1 MVRGTSAD
9 ALPLRS
15 AGRRRKRGTIP
26 PREGSTAITTQIAAT
41 DHVITLNGLKFHY
54 REWPSA
60 RTGAQD
66 LVLLHG
72 FTGHARSWDSFAQA
86 MSRDYRVLALDQR
99 GHGETQWAAP
109 DQYGVDFMVS
119 DLQAFVAAL
128 GLHRF
133 ALLGLSMG
141 GRNAI
146 HYAGKRPPQ
155 LERLVIVDIGP
166 ETGATGSARIQA
178 SVQANDVF
186 DSVEAALAQ
195 GRAASP
201 NADEAEQAHRIT
213 HNLMQ
218 TADGKW
224 TYRYD
229 RALRDPANP
238 RPRPSAEEGW
248 ELVRNISV
256 PTLLVRGEV
265 SDVLPRDVAD
275 RMVQE
280 MPYCRFVEV
289 AGSGHSV
296 PLERPRGFLE
306 AVRTFL

>member
-1 MVRGTSAD
+1 RYGFGHFRIILRCDDCAD
-9 ALPLRS
+9 RA
-15 AGRRRKRGTIP
+15 
-26 PREGSTAITTQIAAT
+26 
-41 DHVITLNGLKFHY
+41 ITLNGLKFHY

-60 RTGAQD
+60 RTAAQD

-72 FTGHARSWDSFAQA
+72 FTGHTRSWDSFAQA
-86 MSRDYRVLALDQR
+86 MSANYRVLALDQR

-119 DLQAFVAAL
+119 DLEAFVAAL
-128 GLHRF
+128 GLDRF
-133 ALLGLSMG
+133 VLLGLSMG

-146 HYAGKRPPQ
+146 HYAGARPVP

-186 DSVEAALAQ
+186 DSVESAIAQ
-195 GRAASP
+195 GRSANP
-201 NADEAEQAHRIT
+201 NADEAEQVHRIT
-213 HNLMQ
+213 HNLVQ

-229 RALRDPANP
+229 RALRGPGNP

-248 ELVRNISV
+248 QLVRNISV

-265 SDVLPRDVAD
+265 SDVLPREIAD
-275 RMVQE
+275 RMVEEIADCQ
-280 MPYCRFVEV
+280 FAEV
-289 AGSGHSV
+289 AGSGHSI
-296 PLERPRGFLE
+296 PLERPQGFLE